1 MTASGT
7 LAMRRGVAMSQ
18 HIPDRSGLRR
28 RTDRFQSVVGW
39 VLIAAALC
47 TLAGAG
53 VAAVSA
59 YDGGLARIK
68 HDAAT
73 RETVV
78 AVLLDDAT
86 AVASGPTRP
95 VRISYVDQAG
105 RPQIGQVPIAGRLL
119 AGTPV
124 RVEVDGDGR
133 VDVPPPTR
141 GDAVLAAAAAAIG
154 VSLLGGIL
162 LGLTWFGVRCAV
174 TARNHAAWAREW
186 RWVEPQW
193 SGRGTAAP

>member
-1 MTASGT
+1 
-7 LAMRRGVAMSQ
+7 MSPNV
-18 HIPDRSGLRR
+18 PDRSTLRR

-47 TLAGAG
+47 AMVGAG
-53 VAAVSA
+53 VAAMSA
-59 YDGGLARIK
+59 YAGGLARIQ

-73 RETVV
+73 RATVV

-95 VRISYVDQAG
+95 VRISYVDTAG
-105 RPQIGQVPIAGRLL
+105 RPQVGQVPIAGRLL

-133 VDVPPPTR
+133 VGSPPPTR
-141 GDAVLAAAAAAIG
+141 GDAVLAAAAAAVG
-154 VSLLGGIL
+154 VTLLGGLL
-162 LGLTWFGVRCAV
+162 LGLTWFGVRHAV
-174 TARNHAAWAREW
+174 TASNHAAWAREW